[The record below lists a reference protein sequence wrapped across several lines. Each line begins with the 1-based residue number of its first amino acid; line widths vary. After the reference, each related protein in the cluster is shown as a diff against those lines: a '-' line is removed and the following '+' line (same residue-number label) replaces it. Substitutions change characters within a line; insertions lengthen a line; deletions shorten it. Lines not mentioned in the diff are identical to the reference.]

1 MPAPATRAALVRLV
15 LGGLAV
21 AGFTAGS
28 VGLYVRGTAAPE
40 PKRVEPQ
47 KLFSKWPDPAQR
59 KPELVLVLTG
69 QMHGYLQKCG
79 CSNPQK
85 GGLERRYNF
94 IESMKARGWEVVGLD
109 VGDLPRP
116 LPYSPTP
123 EQTLTK
129 YEFGMKALQV
139 MGYKAIALGSQEMA
153 LPTLNGL
160 SKYSLQKGN
169 EYPRVLA
176 VNVTN
181 KNGFPDANGGSMIG
195 GDEVIAAKSGLK
207 VGVVGVIGAEVM
219 QRGVDKAVTIG
230 PAGAAVNG
238 VLANWKKAG
247 THVNVMLY
255 QGPLDWK
262 TAGGQKADAES
273 AAQNFPD
280 FHIILCKTPD
290 ESDAPLQPTMANGG
304 RTMIVQVGQRGQT
317 VGVVG
322 IYKGPAGETE
332 LYYERVVMSDEFET
346 PADQEKQNAV
356 LNLLQEYSDTVKDN
370 DYLSEMAKRKKL
382 HAVQAQAKGAAFAGD
397 AACAVCH
404 QAETQVYAQT
414 KHAHAYEA
422 LEKIA
427 KHPKGRNFD
436 GECIICH
443 TVGYEYQT
451 GYVNAK
457 ETPHLKNV
465 QCESCHGPAS
475 LHVAEEQAN
484 LKKKANQQVHTTAKL
499 LSPWKAGGDGR
510 MPSLDKLEAYARESD
525 VARKQTLLTK
535 PEYEMYLRVYE
546 VCARCHDLD
555 NDPHFKLEEY
565 WKKIAHTGLG
575 KKK

>member
-1 MPAPATRAALVRLV
+1 MPVPATRNALVRLV

-21 AGFTAGS
+21 AGFTAAS
-28 VGLYVRGTAAPE
+28 VGLYMRGTAAPE
-40 PKRVEPQ
+40 PKKVEPQ
-47 KLFSKWPDPAQR
+47 RLFAKWPEAPR

-94 IESMKARGWEVVGLD
+94 IESLKERGWEVVGLD

-116 LPYSPTP
+116 LPYTPTP
-123 EQTLTK
+123 DQTLTK
-129 YEFGMKALQV
+129 YEFGMKALQL
-139 MGYKAIALGSQEMA
+139 MGYKGIGLGYQEMA

-160 SKYSLQKGN
+160 SKFSLQKGN
-169 EYPRVLA
+169 ENPRVLA
-176 VNVTN
+176 ANVAN
-181 KNGFPDANGGSMIG
+181 RKEGFPDANGGSMIG
-195 GDEVIAAKSGLK
+195 DAEVITAKSGLK
-207 VGVVGVIGAEVM
+207 VGVIGLVGAEVVHKN
-219 QRGVDKAVTIG
+219 VDKAVTFG

-238 VLANWKKAG
+238 VLADWKKAG
-247 THVNVMLY
+247 TNVNVMLY

-262 TAGGQKADAES
+262 DPTGRQADAKS
-273 AAQNFPD
+273 AADHFKD

-290 ESDAPLQPTMANGG
+290 DSDAPLEPTKVNGG
-304 RTMIVQVGQRGQT
+304 ATMICQVGQRGQT

-322 IYKGPAGETE
+322 IYQGENGIE

-346 PADQEKQNAV
+346 TAAQEKQSP
-356 LNLLQEYSDTVKDN
+356 LLKLLQEYSDTVKDN
-370 DYLSEMAKRKKL
+370 DFLSDMAKRKKL
-382 HAVQAQAKGAAFAGD
+382 HAVQAQAKGAAYAGD
-397 AACAVCH
+397 AACVDCH
-404 QAETQVYAQT
+404 KAESQIYAKT
-414 KHAHAYEA
+414 KHAQAYHA
-422 LEKIA
+422 LEVIA
-427 KHPKGRNFD
+427 KRPAGRNFD

-451 GYVNAK
+451 GYVNPKQTA
-457 ETPHLKNV
+457 HLKNV

-484 LKKKANQQVHTTAKL
+484 LKKRANQQVHTMAPL
-499 LSPWKAGGDGR
+499 LSPWKVDGKGM
-510 MPSLDKLEAYARESD
+510 MPSLDKLEAYAKESD
-525 VARKQTLLTK
+525 HARKEALLTK
-535 PEYEMYLRVYE
+535 AEYETFLRVYQA
-546 VCARCHDLD
+546 CARCHDID

-565 WKKIAHTGLG
+565 WKKIAHTGMG

>member
-1 MPAPATRAALVRLV
+1 MPVPATRNALVRLV

-21 AGFTAGS
+21 AGFTAAS
-28 VGLYVRGTAAPE
+28 LGLYMRGTAAPE
-40 PKRVEPQ
+40 PKKVEPQ
-47 KLFSKWPDPAQR
+47 RLFAKWPGAER

-94 IESMKARGWEVVGLD
+94 IESLKERGWEVVGLD

-116 LPYSPTP
+116 LPYTPTP
-123 EQTLTK
+123 DQTLTK
-129 YEFGMKALQV
+129 YEFGMKALQL
-139 MGYKAIALGSQEMA
+139 MGYRAIGLGYQEMA

-169 EYPRVLA
+169 ENPRVLA
-176 VNVTN
+176 ANVAN

-195 GDEVIAAKSGLK
+195 DAEVITAKSGLK
-207 VGVVGVIGAEVM
+207 LGVVGLVGGEVV
-219 QRGVDKAVTIG
+219 QKNVDKAVNF
-230 PAGAAVNG
+230 GAPRDAVNA
-238 VLANWKKAG
+238 VLAGWKKDEPN
-247 THVNVMLY
+247 VKVMLY

-262 TAGGQKADAES
+262 DAAGRQTDAKS
-273 AAQNFPD
+273 AATAFPG

-290 ESDAPLQPTMANGG
+290 DSDAPLQPTMANGG
-304 RTMIVQVGQRGQT
+304 ATMICQVGQRGQT

-322 IYKGPAGETE
+322 IYRGEAGIE
-332 LYYERVVMSDEFET
+332 LYYERVVMADEFET
-346 PADQEKQNAV
+346 TAAQEKQSPI
-356 LNLLQEYSDTVKDN
+356 LKLLQEYSDTVKDN
-370 DYLSEMAKRKKL
+370 DFLSEMAKRKKL
-382 HAVQAQAKGAAFAGD
+382 HAVQAQAKGAAYAGD
-397 AACAVCH
+397 AACVHCH
-404 QAETQVYAQT
+404 AAEAQVYAKT
-414 KHAHAYEA
+414 KHAHAYDA

-427 KHPKGRNFD
+427 KRPAGRNFD

-451 GYVNAK
+451 GYVNPKQTA
-457 ETPHLKNV
+457 HLKNV

-484 LKKKANQQVHTTAKL
+484 LKKKPNQQTHAMGPL
-499 LSPWKAGGDGR
+499 LSPWKTDGKGL
-510 MPSLDKLEAYARESD
+510 MPSLDKLEAYAKESD
-525 VARKQTLLTK
+525 HARKESLLTK
-535 PEYEMYLRVYE
+535 SEYETFLRVYQA
-546 VCARCHDLD
+546 CARCHDID